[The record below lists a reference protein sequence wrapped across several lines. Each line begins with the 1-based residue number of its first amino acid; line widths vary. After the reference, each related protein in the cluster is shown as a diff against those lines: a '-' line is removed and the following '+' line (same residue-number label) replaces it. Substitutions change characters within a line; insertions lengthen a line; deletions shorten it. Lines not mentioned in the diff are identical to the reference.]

1 MDPSLI
7 LAVIYLSLLGTA
19 LGSLTGL
26 APGIHV
32 NTLALLLVS
41 ASAIILPGLATIA
54 TAAGGEEGDAPLLLV
69 VIIVSAA
76 VAHSFLDVLPS
87 IFLGAAEEDTA
98 LSTLP
103 GHRLLLDGK
112 GNEAAGCSAYG
123 ALVGGT
129 AAICLCL
136 PLTMV
141 LGPPL
146 DLMLLVEQ
154 AAPLL
159 VAAALIALPLSEKGV
174 RTRASL
180 RVRDASREEGCL
192 SLVRPVPVDGQ
203 EAIMVGRVQRDC
215 CSGPWLVTPY
225 GRWRLRGR
233 VPLGTVRVHGVW
245 RVRRTALRERTAALV
260 LLLLS
265 GMLGLTCMESRLPL
279 SEVWEGMGQSVLF
292 PLLTGLFGM
301 PAVLA
306 SARGSPIPPQE
317 DTGEVPRDLRS
328 GLLGALS
335 GAVVG
340 WFPGISSTTGVIM
353 ASPLVRDKDG
363 SSRRYLTMV
372 SAVGTSSTILG
383 LLALAL
389 AFRGRSGAMI
399 AAKEVLGPDG
409 AVLLAPPSAW
419 FPVLLLA
426 SLVSMGAS
434 YYLTLHLGRWLSRL
448 AGGTDLRP
456 LNRAVMVLMVV
467 LVTLFC
473 GLPGLIV
480 LATST
485 LLGLVPPRLGVA
497 RVHLTGCMLLPTALY
512 LSGLDAALLAVL

>member
-1 MDPSLI
+1 MDISLI

-26 APGIHV
+26 VPGIHV

-41 ASAIILPGLATIA
+41 VSSLVLPPLSGLA
-54 TAAGGEEGDAPLLLV
+54 TAAGGDAGDAPLLLV
-69 VIIVSAA
+69 SIIVSAA

-103 GHRLLLDGK
+103 GHRLLLEGK
-112 GNEAAGCSAYG
+112 GHEAAGCSAYG

-129 AAICLCL
+129 AAICMCL

-146 DLMLLVEQ
+146 HLMPVVEL

-159 VAAALIALPLSEKGV
+159 VAAALIALPLSEKGL

-180 RVRDASREEGCL
+180 HIRDVSREEKCL

-203 EAIMVGRVQRDC
+203 EATLVGRVQRDRC
-215 CSGPWLVTPY
+215 GGRWLVTSH
-225 GRWRLRGR
+225 GRWRIRGR
-233 VPLGTVRVHGVW
+233 VPSGTVRVHGAW
-245 RVRRTALRERTAALV
+245 RVRRTALRERAAALS

-279 SEVWEGMGQSVLF
+279 SDVWEGMGQSVLF

-317 DTGEVPRDLRS
+317 DTGEAPRDLRS

-353 ASPLVRDKDG
+353 ASPLVRDPDS

-389 AFRGRSGAMI
+389 AFKGRSGAMI
-399 AAKEVLGPDG
+399 AAKDVLGPDG
-409 AVLLAPPSAW
+409 AALLAPPSAW
-419 FPVLLLA
+419 LPVLLLA
-426 SLVSMGAS
+426 ALVSMGAS
-434 YYLTLHLGRWLSRL
+434 YCLTLHLGRWLSRL

-456 LNRAVMVLMVV
+456 LNRAVLLLMIA

-497 RVHLTGCMLLPTALY
+497 RVHLTGCMLLPTTLY